1 MGKETGFGQRFYVVK
16 ALWQESK
23 MDKLWEK
30 GRITVY
36 KGMPWD
42 WQGIPV
48 LAKTDLVICGG
59 SLGSVLEAK
68 KYAGKEKK
76 VLLALPESYL
86 LPEVADTFRF
96 GLSPEMCDFFPETA
110 KSGKMLLPDEGKK
123 YGEDFCLQ
131 NGIRLLYGVY
141 LLDCCHL
148 DEDTLCVRFGAKGGV
163 FAILCGGLLKE
174 SEPVPFKGKE
184 TVSYGVLTYRQERG
198 DFEVLKVS
206 ETVKGQELLA
216 EGIDDAAFLGKM
228 QAAAM
233 DAFLEE
239 KKKRGELILGRFA
252 PKAYLEND
260 SVSAYAPLSGIYA
273 SGFRKN
279 PDAFPVLDR
288 DDKEKSAEKERLT
301 REGLGEKKGH
311 LEEISF
317 FTGNEFLKLG
327 KYPLLGEKGR
337 KVLKTSV
344 MGRVRRYDVVVAGG
358 GTAGAMAAL
367 YAARGGMRTALIEP
381 QYVLG
386 GTATAGGVSTYWF
399 GNRFKDVEEIDRETD
414 KLMKRLL
421 VDRREGIWSS
431 QDDFHPSLR
440 ACALQK
446 LCLEA
451 GVEIHYGQLCFG
463 AVCEQQ
469 GEKIAKTKGV
479 VAAGKNGITAY
490 MGDFVIDATG
500 DGDIAVFSGGKT
512 VYGSEGDCITYWA
525 SLAQYVNARTYKNNF
540 STMVVSADPLDMTRF
555 IIKARRL
562 GDKLF
567 DHGRYVSMR
576 ESRHLLAKT
585 VVDLKDLMSFRTW
598 EDGLYTCYSNYDPKG
613 KLDADIV
620 YCGVLPP
627 QTKIQIPLSALLP
640 CREDG
645 EQIKGLYVAGKAIG
659 ATHNVFPSIRMQPDL
674 MHQGAVL
681 GGLLALCHKE
691 KMKPEE
697 MDSKRRKS
705 FVRELTGDTLFLP
718 EGSYAGQGKPGFLN
732 DAVEKLGEAS
742 RTHWVDVP
750 FTYVEAGQPEMLT
763 VMLADGDLVC
773 SLLKGRIQR
782 DTRPYDWKRE
792 EKEAAGAD
800 KIPLRILLAGCLLWH
815 GDVAFAREYGDYLLW
830 QLSDNL
836 LPKRKA
842 SVMCAQLLPDHG
854 VMPEVV
860 YGMNLLGRSKSP
872 FAEPV
877 FERVLSLLQADK
889 RDYEDIRG
897 GIYHYIESF
906 ARASVYGKSPVWIK
920 WLGQLLDFR
929 EIDQAGEGAGDERM
943 EQRLLILKLIL
954 SRALADK
961 KDARGQ
967 RELCKLAENHC
978 GAIAFSAQMALLKI
992 QNGSRNGNEKTLHDW
1007 KFTY

>member
-1 MGKETGFGQRFYVVK
+1 ME
-16 ALWQESK
+16 
-23 MDKLWEK
+23 KLREN

-36 KGMPWD
+36 EGMPCA

-48 LAKTDLVICGG
+48 LAKVDLVIIGG
-59 SLGSVLEAK
+59 SLGNVLEAG
-68 KYAGKEKK
+68 KYAIEGKKT
-76 VLLALPESYL
+76 LLALPESYL
-86 LPEVADTFRF
+86 FPEVGDTFSF
-96 GLSPEMCDFFPETA
+96 ALSPEMCDFFPERTR
-110 KSGKMLLPDEGKK
+110 SGKMLLPDEGKK

-131 NGIRLLYGVY
+131 KGIQLLYGVY

-148 DEDTLCVRFGAKGGV
+148 DEERLCVRFGAKGGV
-163 FAILCGGLLKE
+163 FAVLCGGLLKE
-174 SEPVPFKGKE
+174 SAPALSEGRK
-184 TVSYGVLTYRQERG
+184 TVSYKVLTHREG
-198 DFEVLKVS
+198 GGEFETLKVS
-206 ETVKGQELLA
+206 ETFKGGELPA
-216 EGIDDAAFLGKM
+216 GGIDDAAFLGKM

-239 KKKRGELILGRFA
+239 KKKRDGLILGRFA
-252 PKAYLEND
+252 PKACLENHSD
-260 SVSAYAPLSGIYA
+260 PVYAPLCGIYA
-273 SGFRKN
+273 SGAGVN
-279 PDAFPVLDR
+279 PDALPDFCME
-288 DDKEKSAEKERLT
+288 DKDKS
-301 REGLGEKKGH
+301 GESGH

-327 KYPLLGEKGR
+327 KYPLLGENGR
-337 KVLKTSV
+337 GVKKTSV
-344 MGRVRRYDVVVAGG
+344 MGNTKRYDVVVAGG

-367 YAARGGMRTALIEP
+367 YAARGGMKTALLEP

-414 KLMKRLL
+414 KLMKRLF

-440 ACALQK
+440 AYVLQK
-446 LCLEA
+446 LCLKA

-463 AVCEQQ
+463 AVCEQE
-469 GEKIAKTKGV
+469 GEAPARTKGV

-490 MGDFVIDATG
+490 LGDFVVDATG

-512 VYGSEGDCITYWA
+512 VYGSKGDCITYWA
-525 SLAQYVNARTYKNNF
+525 SLAQYVDVRGYKNNF

-585 VVDLKDLMSFRTW
+585 VVNLKDLMSFRTW

-627 QTKIQIPLSALLP
+627 QAKIQIPLSALLP

-645 EQIKGLYVAGKAIG
+645 KQIQGLYVAGKAIG

-691 KMKPEE
+691 KIKPEE
-697 MDSKRRKS
+697 MESKRRRS
-705 FVRELTGDTLFLP
+705 FVRELTGDTLFLT
-718 EGSYAGQGKPGFLN
+718 EGSYAGQKKPGFLIE
-732 DAVEKLGEAS
+732 AVEKLGETS

-750 FTYVEAGQPEMLT
+750 FTYVEEGQPEMLT
-763 VMLADGDLVC
+763 VMLADEKEVC
-773 SLLKGRIQR
+773 GLLKERIRR
-782 DTRPYDWKRE
+782 DTQPYDWKKE
-792 EKEAAGAD
+792 ELEAEGAD
-800 KIPLRILLAGCLLWH
+800 KIPLRILLTGCLLWH
-815 GDVAFAREYGDYLLW
+815 GEDAFAKEYGDYLLW
-830 QLSDNL
+830 RLSGHL

-842 SVMCAQLLPDHG
+842 SIMCAQLLPDHG

-860 YGMNLLGRSKSP
+860 YGMNLLGRSGSP

-877 FERVLSLLQADK
+877 FERALFLLQADK
-889 RDYEDIRG
+889 RDYKDIRS

-906 ARASVYGKSPVWIK
+906 AKASVYGKNPIWIK
-920 WLGQLLDFR
+920 WLGWLLDFK
-929 EIDQAGEGAGDERM
+929 EIDQAGEGAGDELM
-943 EQRLLILKLIL
+943 EQRLLTLKLIL
-954 SRALADK
+954 SRALAVK
-961 KDARGQ
+961 KDVRGQ
-967 RELCKLAENHC
+967 RELCKLARSAC
-978 GAIAFSAQMALLKI
+978 GAIAFSAQMALLQI
-992 QNGSRNGNEKTLHDW
+992 QNGSRDGNEKTLHDW